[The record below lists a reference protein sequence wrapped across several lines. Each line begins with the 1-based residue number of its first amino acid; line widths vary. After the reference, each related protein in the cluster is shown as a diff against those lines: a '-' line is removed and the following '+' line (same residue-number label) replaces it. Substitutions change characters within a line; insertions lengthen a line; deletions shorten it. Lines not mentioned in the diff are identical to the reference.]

1 MNYQVVQWDT
11 DSLDWKNPGVD
22 QIVDRVVSKAH
33 PGDIVL
39 LHASDSVKQT
49 HEALPQI
56 IEQLRQKGYEFVT
69 VSELINQSNVKG
81 SEVRDQAINDTR
93 NVTTAPL
100 Q

>member
-1 MNYQVVQWDT
+1 MPNGDFDKRVLRIADTLNYQVVQWDT

-56 IEQLRQKGYEFVT
+56 IEQLRQKDMSSLLYP
-69 VSELINQSNVKG
+69 N
-81 SEVRDQAINDTR
+81 
-93 NVTTAPL
+93 
-100 Q
+100 